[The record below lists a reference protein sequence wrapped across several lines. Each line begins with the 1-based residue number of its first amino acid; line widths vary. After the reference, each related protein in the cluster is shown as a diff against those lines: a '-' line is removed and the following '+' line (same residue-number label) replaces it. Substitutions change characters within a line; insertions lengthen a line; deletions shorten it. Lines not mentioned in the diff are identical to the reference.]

1 MRNQRK
7 AEGKGFIID
16 YSANTCLSS
25 SAIRI
30 GGATAELVMLDAVT
44 RCICPLRG
52 RRRLTKKFVDWWLWL
67 MRSTAAKRKKIY
79 SQLKIRLFLLLF
91 FPKMIHF
98 TDVTIDGYWSADSL
112 LLANLCLSSIQWLLS
127 FGGGIVVVRYKSV
140 TLSGALEMLQFTYNQ
155 MLIDFAICLL
165 YQTIATLSQGKNIG
179 ICLSQTGVDFTIKRL
194 ITSII

>member
-16 YSANTCLSS
+16 YSANPCLSS

-30 GGATAELVMLDAVT
+30 GGATAELVMLNAVT

-52 RRRLTKKFVDWWLWL
+52 RRRWANKFVDWLWL
-67 MRSTAAKRKKIY
+67 MPSTAAKRKKIY

-91 FPKMIHF
+91 FSKMIHF

-127 FGGGIVVVRYKSV
+127 FGGGIAVVRYKSV
-140 TLSGALEMLQFTYNQ
+140 TLSGALEMLQFAYNQ

-165 YQTIATLSQGKNIG
+165 YQTIATLSQGTNIG
-179 ICLSQTGVDFTIKRL
+179 ISLSQTGVDFTIKRL